1 MNKNIITL
9 FVSFLIGFIIFVLLH
24 FSFLTLL
31 EQKDREADEL
41 RIKQMISAD
50 INYKIMEIK
59 ALFLDLPLVSTNIYS
74 LKLNQEKLDKKLEE
88 ISDLIFILKNGGVYH
103 KVIPLN
109 LVNRDSYAIKYHYS
123 PSYIS
128 FEVIDLEPKI
138 ALLKQKEEELSSIL
152 NDYIREKSDK
162 SLYKLRIRVT
172 IFIKKLNSIFNR
184 MIENSNRMFY
194 ETQYQLSKLET
205 EMKKDSSK
213 YRDWEFILIFLLV
226 LIEMTGAYIVF
237 KELSSLNRKLRDRL
251 YKDQLTDV
259 FSRAKLEEID
269 ATKNSFLMLIDIDSF
284 SDINELYG
292 IEIGNRVLQVVA
304 QRLKNSNPNCMIFR
318 VSADVFGLY
327 IDDFQKLEISIEE
340 KVEAIRESLIF
351 EPIEIDEYIID
362 INVTIGIAFGKKVLN
377 DSLVALSIAKEEK
390 LLYKVFHNE
399 HEFKQQIEFNKKW
412 QREIKLAIRDDR
424 IVPFFQPIVDREG
437 KIIKYE
443 TLMRLKEEEKYI
455 PPFFMDIAIKTKQYI
470 SLSQITIKKAFE
482 KFENGGE
489 FTINLGYLDIKN
501 STTKHFL
508 EELII
513 KYRAKNRVTFEIL
526 EGESFNNYMEIKEF
540 LNYFKKYGVKIA
552 IDDFGAGYSNFK
564 RVVELEPDYIKL
576 DSSLIKNVYTD
587 KNSYLIVKTIVN
599 YAKELNIKIVAEFI
613 HDKDTL
619 DTCLYLGVDYFQGF
633 YIGRPSPEIS
643 F

>member
-1 MNKNIITL
+1 
-9 FVSFLIGFIIFVLLH
+9 
-24 FSFLTLL
+24 
-31 EQKDREADEL
+31 
-41 RIKQMISAD
+41 
-50 INYKIMEIK
+50 
-59 ALFLDLPLVSTNIYS
+59 
-74 LKLNQEKLDKKLEE
+74 LKE
-88 ISDLIFILKNGGVYH
+88 ISELIFILKNGGVYH

-109 LVNRDSYAIKYHYS
+109 LVSRNKYEVKYNYS
-123 PSYIS
+123 PSFIS
-128 FEVIDLEPKI
+128 FEAIDLEPKI
-138 ALLKQKEEELSSIL
+138 ALLKKKEQELSSIL
-152 NDYIREKSDK
+152 SDYIREKSDK

-172 IFIKKLNSIFNR
+172 VFIKKLNSIFNR

-194 ETQYQLSKLET
+194 ETQYQLSNLEN
-205 EMKKDSSK
+205 EMKRDSSK
-213 YRDWEFILIFLLV
+213 YRAWEFILIFVLV
-226 LIEMTGAYIVF
+226 VIGIAGGYIVF
-237 KELSSLNRKLRDRL
+237 RELSNLNRQLREKL

-259 FSRAKLEEID
+259 FSRVKLEEIK
-269 ATKNSFLMLIDIDSF
+269 ATENSFLMLIDIDSF

-292 IEIGNRVLQVVA
+292 IEIGNRVLQAVA
-304 QRLKNSNPNCMIFR
+304 KRLKNSSPNCMIFR

-327 IDDFQKLEISIEE
+327 IDNFQKLDISVEE

-351 EPIEIDEYIID
+351 EPIEIDDYIID
-362 INVTIGIAFGKKVLN
+362 INVTIGIAFGKNILN
-377 DSLVALSIAKEEK
+377 DSLGALSIAKEEK

-424 IVPFFQPIVDREG
+424 IVPFFQPIVDKDG
-437 KIIKYE
+437 KVVKYE
-443 TLMRLKEEEKYI
+443 TLMRLKEGEKYI

-470 SLSQITIKKAFE
+470 SLSQITIRKAFE

-489 FTINLGYLDIKN
+489 FTINLAYLDIKN
-501 STTKHFL
+501 SATKHFL

-513 KYRAKNRVTFEIL
+513 KYKAENRVTFEIL
-526 EGESFNNYMEIKEF
+526 EGESFNDYREIKEF

-564 RVVELEPDYIKL
+564 RVIELEPDYIKL

-613 HDKDTL
+613 HNKDTF

>member
-1 MNKNIITL
+1 M
-9 FVSFLIGFIIFVLLH
+9 
-24 FSFLTLL
+24 
-31 EQKDREADEL
+31 
-41 RIKQMISAD
+41 
-50 INYKIMEIK
+50 
-59 ALFLDLPLVSTNIYS
+59 
-74 LKLNQEKLDKKLEE
+74 
-88 ISDLIFILKNGGVYH
+88 
-103 KVIPLN
+103 
-109 LVNRDSYAIKYHYS
+109 
-123 PSYIS
+123 
-128 FEVIDLEPKI
+128 
-138 ALLKQKEEELSSIL
+138 
-152 NDYIREKSDK
+152 
-162 SLYKLRIRVT
+162 
-172 IFIKKLNSIFNR
+172 
-184 MIENSNRMFY
+184 
-194 ETQYQLSKLET
+194 
-205 EMKKDSSK
+205 
-213 YRDWEFILIFLLV
+213 
-226 LIEMTGAYIVF
+226 
-237 KELSSLNRKLRDRL
+237 

-508 EELII
+508 EELI
-513 KYRAKNRVTFEIL
+513 KYRK
-526 EGESFNNYMEIKEF
+526 EIKKP
-540 LNYFKKYGVKIA
+540 FKTTRGIKGVLKA
-552 IDDFGAGYSNFK
+552 IRD
-564 RVVELEPDYIKL
+564 
-576 DSSLIKNVYTD
+576 T
-587 KNSYLIVKTIVN
+587 
-599 YAKELNIKIVAEFI
+599 FI
-613 HDKDTL
+613 ET
-619 DTCLYLGVDYFQGF
+619 G
-633 YIGRPSPEIS
+633 IS
-643 F
+643 H